1 MRVCVAVEERFE
13 GTPDG
18 RVWTYGP
25 MHAAFW
31 QRYLDVFSHVCA
43 IARVCPVAT
52 APEGAQRADGAGI
65 TFARVPYY
73 VGPWQYLHR
82 APQVHRM
89 IHATIQP
96 DDAVI
101 LRVGSNVGNWVA
113 ARLHQMGK
121 PYGVEVVQDPYDAY
135 APGACSHPLRP
146 LFRLWLTRQLRQQC
160 RRACAAAYVTQ
171 VALQQ
176 RYPARDSIFTTY
188 YSSIDLP
195 SHAFAAAPR
204 MPQPGQ
210 RAFTIVM
217 VGMLKQLYK
226 APDVLIDAVAQC
238 VREGL
243 DLRLLMVGD
252 GQHRAEL
259 EQRALRIGLQG
270 RVCFLGSIPAG
281 QAVRDILDT
290 ADLFVLPSRQEGLP
304 RALVEAMARGL
315 PCIGSTVG
323 GFAELLP
330 PDDLVVPGDAA
341 ALAEKIRAV
350 VIDPPR
356 QAAMA
361 ARNLEHARDYQAER
375 LRERRVQMYRH
386 VLAATSS
393 MRFS

>member
-1 MRVCVAVEERFE
+1 
-13 GTPDG
+13 
-18 RVWTYGP
+18 
-25 MHAAFW
+25 
-31 QRYLDVFSHVCA
+31 
-43 IARVCPVAT
+43 
-52 APEGAQRADGAGI
+52 
-65 TFARVPYY
+65 
-73 VGPWQYLHR
+73 
-82 APQVHRM
+82 
-89 IHATIQP
+89 
-96 DDAVI
+96 
-101 LRVGSNVGNWVA
+101 
-113 ARLHQMGK
+113 
-121 PYGVEVVQDPYDAY
+121 
-135 APGACSHPLRP
+135 
-146 LFRLWLTRQLRQQC
+146 
-160 RRACAAAYVTQ
+160 
-171 VALQQ
+171 
-176 RYPARDSIFTTY
+176 
-188 YSSIDLP
+188 
-195 SHAFAAAPR
+195 

-341 ALAEKIRAV
+341 ALAEKIRAIV
-350 VIDPPR
+350 TDPPR

>member
-1 MRVCVAVEERFE
+1 
-13 GTPDG
+13 
-18 RVWTYGP
+18 
-25 MHAAFW
+25 
-31 QRYLDVFSHVCA
+31 
-43 IARVCPVAT
+43 
-52 APEGAQRADGAGI
+52 
-65 TFARVPYY
+65 
-73 VGPWQYLHR
+73 
-82 APQVHRM
+82 M
-89 IHATIQP
+89 IRATIQP

-101 LRVGSNVGNWVA
+101 LRVGSNVGNWAA

-146 LFRLWLTRQLRQQC
+146 LFRFWLTNQLRQQC

-171 VALQQ
+171 AALQQ
-176 RYPARDSIFTTY
+176 RYPARDNIFMTY

-195 SHAFAAAPR
+195 PQAFAAEPR

-210 RAFTIVM
+210 HSFTLVM

-226 APDVLIDAVAQC
+226 APDVLIDAVARC

-243 DLRLLMVGD
+243 DLRLLIVGD
-252 GQHRAEL
+252 GQHRTEL
-259 EQRALRIGLQG
+259 EQRALRHGLQG
-270 RVCFLGSIPAG
+270 RARFLGTVPAG

-304 RALVEAMARGL
+304 RALIEAMARGL

-323 GFAELLP
+323 GFAELLS
-330 PDDLVVPGDAA
+330 PDDLVAPGDAT

-350 VIDPPR
+350 VTDPQR

-361 ARNLEHARDYQAER
+361 TRNLQRARDYQTER
-375 LRERRVQMYRH
+375 LRERRMLLYRH
-386 VLAATSS
+386 VLAASNAAGTAEA
-393 MRFS
+393 RQT

>member
-1 MRVCVAVEERFE
+1 M
-13 GTPDG
+13 
-18 RVWTYGP
+18 
-25 MHAAFW
+25 AASFW
-31 QRYLDVFSHVCA
+31 QRYLDVFDSVCV

-52 APEGAQRADGAGI
+52 VPARTQRADGAGI
-65 TFARVPYY
+65 TFAWMPYY
-73 VGPWQYLHR
+73 VGPWQYLRR

-89 IHATIQP
+89 IRATIQP

-101 LRVGSNVGNWVA
+101 LRVGSNVGNWAA

-146 LFRLWLTRQLRQQC
+146 LFRFWLTNQLRQQC

-171 VALQQ
+171 AALQQ
-176 RYPARDSIFTTY
+176 RYPARDNIFMTY

-195 SHAFAAAPR
+195 PQAFAAEPR

-210 RAFTIVM
+210 HSFTLVM

-226 APDVLIDAVAQC
+226 APDVLIDAVARC

-243 DLRLLMVGD
+243 DLRLLIVGD
-252 GQHRAEL
+252 GQHRTEL
-259 EQRALRIGLQG
+259 EQRALRHGLQG
-270 RVCFLGSIPAG
+270 RARFLGTVPAG

-304 RALVEAMARGL
+304 RALIEAMARGL

-323 GFAELLP
+323 GFAELLS
-330 PDDLVVPGDAA
+330 PDDLVAPGDAT

-350 VIDPPR
+350 VTDPQR

-361 ARNLEHARDYQAER
+361 TRNLQRARDYQTER
-375 LRERRVQMYRH
+375 LRERRMLLYRH
-386 VLAATSS
+386 VLAASNAAGTAEA
-393 MRFS
+393 RQT